1 MSEFKQ
7 PFYTTLFTVSSH
19 HPYQLPEEYQNKFQ
33 GGSLPIYRT
42 IEYSDWA
49 LKRFFQ
55 TAAKTD
61 WFKNTLFVITAD
73 HASEEIHYPQYNTV
87 WGYFSIP
94 LIFYEPGRED
104 MAMKDELVQ
113 QVDILP
119 SILGYLGYDQPYV
132 AFGRNVFCAKER
144 PFAFNYL
151 NNTYQF
157 FQGDYLLL
165 FNGQKSIALFDF
177 KKDPFLKNNEI
188 QALPDTVSEMQA
200 RLRALIQQYNNRM
213 VDDNLTK
220 EGSQLKVLSKK
231 KN

>member
-1 MSEFKQ
+1 
-7 PFYTTLFTVSSH
+7 
-19 HPYQLPEEYQNKFQ
+19 
-33 GGSLPIYRT
+33 
-42 IEYSDWA
+42 
-49 LKRFFQ
+49 
-55 TAAKTD
+55 
-61 WFKNTLFVITAD
+61 
-73 HASEEIHYPQYNTV
+73 
-87 WGYFSIP
+87 
-94 LIFYEPGRED
+94 